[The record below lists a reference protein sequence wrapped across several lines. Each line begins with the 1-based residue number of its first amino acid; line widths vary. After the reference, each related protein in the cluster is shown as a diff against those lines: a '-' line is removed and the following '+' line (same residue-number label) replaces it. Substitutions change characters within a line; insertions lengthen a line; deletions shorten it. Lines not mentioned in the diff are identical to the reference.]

1 MEEWLNANLG
11 GLAEGL
17 SLGWRLG
24 IVALIVVA
32 AYVVDLLFEKAIIP
46 LIKRMTEATEATWDD
61 ILLSERVCYAFSN
74 ILPPVILYF
83 ALPLVLD
90 GVLKSVVAR
99 VFDVYIIFS
108 VARFLHVLI
117 GAVYGVFA
125 DRDHARAGTV
135 KGIWQTLQI
144 LMWFIAVI
152 LMFSVLF
159 AKNPIYFISGLG
171 AAAAVLML
179 VFQDS
184 IKGLVAG
191 VQLSFNDMLRPGD
204 WIQMPGRNINGTV
217 TDVTLSTV
225 KVRNF
230 DNTILTVQPYA
241 LITETFQNWRGM
253 QEGGGRRLT
262 RSVNVDMRTIRF
274 EDDGLTTNL
283 ERFRRDFTEL
293 LRRDGR
299 INSDM
304 TLMVRQLP
312 AGPEGLPV
320 EIYCFTHTKV
330 WTEYEEVMASLVER
344 MIAMMPAYGLAVYQ
358 RIGTDALPGR

>member
-1 MEEWLNANLG
+1 MEEWLNQNLG
-11 GLAEGL
+11 GVASGM

-24 IVALIVVA
+24 TVLLIVVA
-32 AYVVDLLFEKAIIP
+32 AYLVDLIFEKAIIP
-46 LIKRMTEATEATWDD
+46 TVRRITAATAVRWDD
-61 ILLSERVCYAFSN
+61 ILLGPKVCKAFSD

-83 ALPLVLD
+83 ALPLVLR
-90 GVLKSVVAR
+90 GTLQTLVAR

-108 VARFLHVLI
+108 VARFLHILI
-117 GAVYGVFA
+117 GAFYEVFA
-125 DRDHARAGTV
+125 DRDRVKAGTIR
-135 KGIWQTLQI
+135 GIWQTLQI
-144 LMWFIAVI
+144 LMWFIAII
-152 LMFSVLF
+152 LIFSTLF
-159 AKNPIYFISGLG
+159 QKNPVYFISGLG
-171 AAAAVLML
+171 AAAAILML

-191 VQLSFNDMLRPGD
+191 IQLSLSDMLRPGD

-253 QEGGGRRLT
+253 QEGDGRRIT
-262 RSVNVDMRTIRF
+262 RSVNVDMRSIRL
-274 EDDGLTTNL
+274 DADGRTTNL
-283 ERFRRDFTEL
+283 ERFRHDLSEV
-293 LRRDGR
+293 LRRDER
-299 INSDM
+299 INADM

-344 MIAMMPAYGLAVYQ
+344 MIAMMPDYGLVVYQ
-358 RIGTDALPGR
+358 RVCAEAAAH